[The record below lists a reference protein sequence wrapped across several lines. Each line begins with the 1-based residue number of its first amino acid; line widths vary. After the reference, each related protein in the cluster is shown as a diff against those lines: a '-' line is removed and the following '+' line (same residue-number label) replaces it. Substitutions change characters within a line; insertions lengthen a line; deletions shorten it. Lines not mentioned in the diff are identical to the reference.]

1 MLILTL
7 ARTEMR
13 NMLLETRGKAI
24 LVRKWQKTWLNYVL
38 KFCRKQ
44 NLWVMTLVIWQR
56 RAVSKVLKVQ
66 PGFSLLITVKYEG
79 REIMAIFFF
88 FNQKEPETEHCE
100 NSRFIILQK
109 MRKCVLKTTSKVWL
123 DKQFH
128 KDITHGYNQQK
139 PEILMGLYQQTV

>member
-1 MLILTL
+1 MKSGRRKSSWDCKGCKCFKAHLERTWIALKGLLAGIWMLILTL

-44 NLWVMTLVIWQR
+44 NLWVMTLDIWQR
-56 RAVSKVLKVQ
+56 RSVSKVLKVQ

-88 FNQKEPETEHCE
+88 FFTKRNQKLNTVK
-100 NSRFIILQK
+100 IL
-109 MRKCVLKTTSKVWL
+109 
-123 DKQFH
+123 
-128 KDITHGYNQQK
+128 
-139 PEILMGLYQQTV
+139 GLLYCKK